1 MKVIASILL
10 LVFSCTISVPLV
22 QSIFAAKSV
31 TVFVV
36 DEEKSSTSQLN
47 EIKESKQSLSHTIL
61 PTIYTFEN
69 KAAFTQGN
77 NLAAMI
83 PPAPLLEKPTPPPN
97 FC

>member
-10 LVFSCTISVPLV
+10 LIFSFTISLPLV
-22 QSIFAAKSV
+22 QSIFAAKNV

-47 EIKESKQSLSHTIL
+47 EIKESKQSLPHTIL
-61 PTIYTFEN
+61 PSTYTFAN
-69 KAAFTQGN
+69 KAALTQGN
-77 NLAAMI
+77 NLAAII
-83 PPAPLLEKPTPPPN
+83 PPAPHLEKPTPPPN